1 MKEEYDFS
9 GGERGKFYHEAAE
22 FALPIYLEPDV
33 AAFLQKVAIKKVSKL
48 RQSLMTGS
56 GKIWLSLRRS
66 FKNDLRAQDS
76 GTVRFFTSSYKGIV
90 G

>member
-33 AAFLQKVAIKKVSKL
+33 AAFLQKVASKKGVEVATVVNDWL
-48 RQSLMTGS
+48 RKDMAFIETFIQE
-56 GKIWLSLRRS
+56 
-66 FKNDLRAQDS
+66 
-76 GTVRFFTSSYKGIV
+76 
-90 G
+90 